1 MNKLIGAVVLFG
13 LLSGCF
19 VRTRG
24 PGYSSR
30 RGGGRACPPAYHWER
45 GVCVHNG
52 NGRGNG
58 NGNGKVRDHR

>member
-1 MNKLIGAVVLFG
+1 MHKLIGSLVLFG

-24 PGYSSR
+24 PGHSAR
-30 RGGGRACPPAYHWER
+30 RGARACPPAYHLER